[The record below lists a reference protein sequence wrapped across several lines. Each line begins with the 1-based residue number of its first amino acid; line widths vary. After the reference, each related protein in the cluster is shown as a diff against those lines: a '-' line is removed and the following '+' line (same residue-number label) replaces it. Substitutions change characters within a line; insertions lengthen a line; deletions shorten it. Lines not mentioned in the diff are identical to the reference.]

1 MTAAAQYVDVERYAR
16 ALGKAQGHGDS
27 WKCLCPSHKD
37 ESPSLKLSWEGRLL
51 WWCHAGC
58 DSLTVRDDLLRLFP
72 ELREV
77 LQPGVR
83 SPNDYYIRQL
93 ILERYDYH
101 NLDETLQFQKL
112 RIVPREPSRKKDFA
126 TRKPDGRG
134 GWQIKDVMKDID
146 PVLYRLPRFRAAI
159 EKDQPIFFV
168 EGEKDA
174 DRLWSLGL
182 AATTTFTSSGVWKP
196 HYTEWL
202 LDARVFIIPD
212 NDDPGF
218 KHAAKVGEALT
229 KANIPVNIVELFGLA
244 HKQDISDWLD
254 QGYTKEQLQVLV
266 DEAVK
271 YSKNCYLFTNDFPQE
286 KKEEEAK
293 KSENNVVPIKP
304 DVPYSPWTPTFTE
317 YENGRRMIR
326 LYGEDLRYSPK
337 TGWFKGDEKRFAPV
351 SVEQIERLGFEVA
364 KSIAEE
370 DYFDPEKKN
379 KWISRSLSMAGCR
392 ATLNAA
398 KTQEEIL
405 RDDFGGDNH
414 PLLLNCQNGVVDL
427 DKYELTEQTGRAYE
441 MTQITKWDID
451 MNDNQPERWLRFLYT
466 IMGEDAEM
474 VAFLQR
480 VCGYLLTGL
489 ITEQVFFLLYGGGRN
504 GKSTFVDLIMMIMK
518 DYAVSTRTEMW
529 MQTHTRDQEDNPVR
543 LFGKRIA
550 GGAEIETDSRLN
562 ESLIKKVTGDRAIT
576 GRLLYEEGIEFVST
590 CKLLLHANTLPTIKG
605 TDEGIWRR
613 VVPIPFEVKIP
624 KEKRDKTL
632 LAKLQK
638 EAPQILSWMAWG
650 FQMYKEEGLNPP
662 DKVDKLLKEYR
673 DTQDFYQQFLDDC
686 TEASTLKIKAFTF
699 YKTYVEWCKDTG
711 LRPVAMRTFGREL
724 SKKKEKK
731 ALNEGAYY
739 LNVALKP
746 EWKRRIMGS
755 GSDRTENDEEE
766 AS

>member
-72 ELREV
+72 ELREI

-83 SPNDYYIRQL
+83 SPNDYYLRQL

-112 RIVPREPSRKKDFA
+112 RIIPRDSSRKKDFA

-134 GWQIKDVMKDID
+134 GWQVKDVMKDID

-286 KKEEEAK
+286 KKEEVAK
-293 KSENNVVPIKP
+293 ANDNVVPIKP
-304 DVPYSPWTPTFTE
+304 DVNLPPWTPAFTE
-317 YENGRRMIR
+317 FENGRRLIKLCGDDIR
-326 LYGEDLRYSPK
+326 FLPGNPGK
-337 TGWFKGDEKRFAPV
+337 WFRWDDKRFAPV
-351 SVEQIERLGFEVA
+351 CDQAIERLGFKVA
-364 KSIAEE
+364 DVVANEE
-370 DYFDPEKKN
+370 HYDPEKKN
-379 KWISRSLSMAGCR
+379 KWISRCLSVAGCR
-392 ATLNAA
+392 ATLSAA

-405 RDDFGGDNH
+405 RPDFGGDNH
-414 PLLLNCQNGVVDL
+414 PLLINCPNGVLDL
-427 DKYELTEQTGRAYE
+427 DKYELLPHDRKYE
-441 MTQITKWDID
+441 FTQIAHTPVDL
-451 MNDNQPERWLRFLYT
+451 DNPAPELWCEFLDT
-466 IMGEDAEM
+466 VMGADGEM
-474 VAFLQR
+474 ISFLQR
-480 VCGYLLTGL
+480 LCGYLLTGL
-489 ITEQVFFLLYGGGRN
+489 VTEQVFFLLFGPGGN
-504 GKSTFVDLIMMIMK
+504 GKSAFVDVITHILK
-518 DYAVSTRTEMW
+518 DYAVNTRTEMW
-529 MQTHTRDQEDNPVR
+529 LQTTTKDQEDNPAR
-543 LFGKRIA
+543 LYGKRVA
-550 GGAEIETDSRLN
+550 AGAEIDNDARLN
-562 ESLIKKVTGDRAIT
+562 EHLIKKVTGEREIT
-576 GRLLYEEGIEFVST
+576 GRLLYHEGIEFAST
-590 CKLLLHANTLPTIKG
+590 CKLILHANTLPTIKG

-613 VVPIPFEVKIP
+613 VVPIPFDVIIP
-624 KEKRDKTL
+624 EEKRDKKL
-632 LAKLQK
+632 LSKL
-638 EAPQILSWMAWG
+638 EVEHPQILAWMAWG
-650 FQMYKEEGLNPP
+650 YQLYKEVGLNLPE
-662 DKVDKLLKEYR
+662 KVRLLRKDYR
-673 DTQDFYQQFLDDC
+673 ETQDFYKQFLDE
-686 TEASTLKIKAFTF
+686 TTSVHIMENVEAGKL
-699 YKTYVEWCKDTG
+699 YVAYIIWCKDSG
-711 LRPVAMRTFGREL
+711 LRPVTIQKFGREI
-724 SKKKEKK
+724 SRKVQRERES
-731 ALNEGAYY
+731 ACRNY
-739 LNVALKP
+739 LGITLKP
-746 EWKRRIMGS
+746 EWEKRVKAWTKK
-755 GSDRTENDEEE
+755 DKEEE